1 MWIPQ
6 IYWWHAKSGCMVWC
20 VQAAGLLRHVTATQE
35 RSVRQPS
42 SFTCHGQ
49 RPLSYCAPPSFVN
62 AGSSLCER
70 RVITLWT
77 QGHHFVNA
85 GSSLCERRVIAL
97 WMQGHHFVNAG
108 SSLCKHQCEQMASL
122 CGRGAIT
129 FWSQSWFCEHHWTEG
144 ISVWTW
150 SPCLCDHRVMALWTS
165 V

>member
-97 WMQGHHFVNAG
+97 WMLGHHFVNAGSSLCERRVITLWTQGHHFVNAG
-108 SSLCKHQCEQMASL
+108 SSLCEC
-122 CGRGAIT
+122 RVIT
-129 FWSQSWFCEHHWTEG
+129 LWMQGHHFVN
-144 ISVWTW
+144 ISVNRWH
-150 SPCLCDHRVMALWTS
+150 PCVDV
-165 V
+165 VP